1 MLFYDYIG
9 IVATVINCLM
19 LIPQIHLII
28 KDKDAKSIS
37 YITIFLA
44 ELQCFLWIIYASNI
58 MSYQLITV
66 NFIVLMENLIIF
78 ILKYSYGKKEYN
90 KVIDNELNVNNLRM
104 FG

>member
-19 LIPQIHLII
+19 LFPQIYKII
-28 KDKDAKSIS
+28 EDKDAKRIS

-44 ELQCFLWIIYASNI
+44 ELQCFLWIIYSYYI
-58 MSYQLITV
+58 VSYQLITV
-66 NFIVLMENLIIF
+66 NCIVLMENLIII
-78 ILKYSYGKKEYN
+78 ILKYCYGKKEN
-90 KVIDNELNVNNLRM
+90 KVIDNELNVNNLIM